1 MDIDV
6 REITKIYK
14 VFDKKEGLRAS
25 ALSLFHREMREI
37 PALRGISFH
46 IDGGEIVG
54 FVGKNGS
61 GKTTTMKILA
71 GLLSPTAGSVRIDG
85 WTPFDKD
92 YEFLK
97 RLGFITGQKGQ
108 LRPDLPAADSFDLL
122 ISIYELDR
130 MEAKKR
136 IGDLA
141 GELMV
146 EHVLSQPVRLLSL
159 GQRMK
164 CELIASLLHGP
175 SLLLLDEPTLGLD
188 FASAE
193 SIRRIIYKE
202 AKEKGTTVI
211 LSSHI
216 LDDIQEICGRMILID
231 AGRVKFDGS
240 LDACFRTYA
249 EHKILTVRTKG
260 DQMEAAKRI
269 APDAVC
275 GVGDHTVSWEIP
287 REEMPHMVERIMRQ
301 IGVEDITVK
310 EPSLGKVIERIAAGG
325 NREAEK

>member
-122 ISIYELDR
+122 ISIYELER
-130 MEAKKR
+130 TEAKKKVR
-136 IGDLA
+136 DLA
-141 GELMV
+141 GELTV

-231 AGRVKFDGS
+231 AGKVKFDGS
-240 LDACFRTYA
+240 LDACFRAYA
-249 EHKILTVRTKG
+249 KHKILTVRTKK
-260 DQMEAAKRI
+260 DQLEPAKRI

-275 GVGDHTVSWEIP
+275 GVGDNTVSWEIP

-310 EPSLGKVIERIAAGG
+310 EPSLGKVIERIAAG
-325 NREAEK
+325 KD